1 MKQKSGDPDKPGL
14 LEYLEDIIGSNQY
27 IQQIEECGKE
37 YAMAEEQKHEKG
49 GLMKVVENE
58 LKSMSK
64 AKEQAVAYVK
74 QEKKMFQLENV
85 MGQVRVGEAQ
95 ETTDKLQIKL
105 KELEEERDRVISEER
120 EKLKKQAERVKELKK
135 HKLEA

>member
-1 MKQKSGDPDKPGL
+1 
-14 LEYLEDIIGSNQY
+14 
-27 IQQIEECGKE
+27 
-37 YAMAEEQKHEKG
+37 
-49 GLMKVVENE
+49 
-58 LKSMSK
+58 
-64 AKEQAVAYVK
+64 
-74 QEKKMFQLENV
+74 MFQLENV